1 MAEESTREDRRSRQP
16 NRSNR
21 PARPKRSR
29 RPLVIAAA
37 VVVVIAVLAAVAL
50 LSPLLHLREVTV
62 EGADHLD
69 QEEVVSVSGLNERE
83 NLLFADTD
91 AAAAAVSGMPWVKTV
106 TVSRSWPSTVV
117 VDITEYQAVGYIE
130 RDGDPSVVDENGTVF
145 LRGMAPEGT
154 TRIDVDDAEDAG
166 VDAAVAAAAT
176 VLAAL
181 HEGLRANV
189 EMVEADSAEDI
200 TLRFA
205 SGREVHWG
213 SADRAEEKA
222 VATELVLTREGQRWN
237 VSNPSVPSV
246 R

>member
-1 MAEESTREDRRSRQP
+1 MNRHSRS
-16 NRSNR
+16 
-21 PARPKRSR
+21 
-29 RPLVIAAA
+29 
-37 VVVVIAVLAAVAL
+37 LAALAGAGALTLSLSSCAGGSDDSAADNGDIRIVA
-50 LSPLLHLREVTV
+50 
-62 EGADHLD
+62 
-69 QEEVVSVSGLNERE
+69 
-83 NLLFADTD
+83 
-91 AAAAAVSGMPWVKTV
+91 
-106 TVSRSWPSTVV
+106 STS
-117 VDITEYQAVGYIE
+117 TW
-130 RDGDPSVVDENGTVF
+130 GDLAQQV
-145 LRGMAPEGT
+145 
-154 TRIDVDDAEDAG
+154 VDDAEDAG
-166 VDAAVAAAAT
+166 VDAAIAAAAT